1 MTYPKSPELHARL
14 HALYN
19 RIHRENGFCSL
30 SQGLHEATVI
40 IESRFR
46 QWLEQE
52 TKLRPVYEHANLA
65 SVGVQFN
72 ARYADIPGMLY
83 MLLQRVALQ
92 NVNLVEITS
101 TYTEIVFYIDERD
114 TQRVFD
120 TLFESFLI
128 KSGAGQRWVRD

>member
-1 MTYPKSPELHARL
+1 MASTFLE
-14 HALYN
+14 
-19 RIHRENGFCSL
+19 RE
-30 SQGLHEATVI
+30 I
-40 IESRFR
+40 
-46 QWLEQE
+46 
-52 TKLRPVYEHANLA
+52 KLRPVYEHANLS

-83 MLLQRVALQ
+83 MLLQRV
-92 NVNLVEITS
+92 
-101 TYTEIVFYIDERD
+101 DERD